1 MMEQFSCSTRI
12 VSGSGATEYLR
23 ELNIQRLMMVTDPF
37 FYKNGTAQRIA
48 QRAAP
53 KEIAYFHDIKPDPD
67 LSLAA
72 KGTEAVQSFRPDTV
86 VALGGGSAMDCA
98 KAMCYFSGLSPRL
111 VAIPTTSGSG
121 SEVTDF
127 AILTHEGVK
136 HPLVDKALA
145 PQIAILDSDL
155 LTGLPPALIA
165 DGGFDTLTHALEA
178 YTAKNAGS
186 ITDALALSAF
196 RDGFALLPRSFGGD
210 QSVRLGIHLAA
221 TMAGMSFTQAGL
233 GICHAMAHSLG
244 GQFHIPHGRINAILL
259 PAVISRNAISAG
271 DKYTALARAIGLE
284 GRAVSLGVRNLRSA
298 LIRLRRDLGLPATL
312 CQAGV
317 PPMEVRQKADS
328 IVKAALADPCCA
340 TNPTPVTET
349 MVRDILVEVT
359 GHG

>member
-12 VSGSGATEYLR
+12 VSGPGSIAYLR
-23 ELNIQRLMMVTDPF
+23 ELKIQRLMMVTDPF
-37 FYKNGTAQRIA
+37 FYKNGSAQRIA
-48 QRAAP
+48 QSAAP
-53 KEIAYFHDIKPDPD
+53 KEISYFHEIKPDPD

-72 KGTEAVQSFRPDTV
+72 KGTEAVQSFHPDTV

-111 VAIPTTSGSG
+111 IAIPTTSGSG

-136 HPLVDKALA
+136 HPLVDSALR

-155 LTGLPPALIA
+155 LAQLPPALIA
-165 DGGFDTLTHALEA
+165 DGGFDALTHALEA
-178 YTAKNAGS
+178 YTAKNTTA

-196 RDGFALLPRSFGGD
+196 REGFALLPRSFSGD
-210 QSVRLGIHLAA
+210 QSVRSGVHLAA
-221 TMAGMSFTQAGL
+221 TMAGISFTQAGL

-244 GQFHIPHGRINAILL
+244 GQFHIPHGRLNAILL
-259 PAVISRNAISAG
+259 PAVITGNAAAAG
-271 DKYTALARAIGLE
+271 EKYAALARAIGLE

-298 LIRLRRDLGLPATL
+298 LIRLRRELGLPSTL
-312 CQAGV
+312 CQAGIS
-317 PPMEVRQKADS
+317 PIEVRQKADS
-328 IVKAALADPCCA
+328 IVKAAVADPCCA
-340 TNPTPVTET
+340 TNPIPVTET
-349 MVRDILVEVT
+349 MVRDILSEVA